1 MINWRN
7 ALMLLLLSQLGCRD
21 YLDVEPEFALDAESY
36 FNAPQDYELALIG
49 AYDLLQGSFVS
60 YWIGEIASDNAIAG
74 GESVTDT
81 EGLHQIEAMTH
92 NAVNLELRSLLRW
105 NYTADRSGELPDG
118 EQRQDRL

>member
-21 YLDVEPEFALDAESY
+21 YLDVQPEFALDAENY

-92 NAVNLELRSLLRW
+92 DAVNLELRSLFRW
-105 NYTADRSGELPDG
+105 NYTGHGPGRSLGV
-118 EQRQDRL
+118 QR